1 MKRKQDDIPRS
12 ALVPQSSPESERPRI
27 PRAGEAGSDG
37 PGSTGAAADVV
48 RSVVLGNR
56 LLFAPLA
63 GIADPAVRV
72 VARMFGAGPLMS
84 EMVSAHGVARGK
96 SKELVQQ
103 TGLVDLEHPLAI
115 QLVGSDPLM
124 MAKVAVMAVARGA
137 DSINLNM
144 ACPARKIVHGEKG
157 SALMKDPPRARE
169 IMVAVREAVQ
179 APVTVKIR
187 AGWDAESVNCVPFS
201 VMAEEAGMAA
211 VIVHPRTRAQ
221 GFSGRA
227 DWSLIGAV
235 KDAVRIPVVGNGDI
249 RTPDDA
255 ARMVE
260 TTGCDAIMIGR
271 GALGRPWLFR
281 QVGRRLGWEVPPVQP
296 PPQAEAAVGGTEA
309 IDLDAA
315 EAGVRTELARLIRLQ
330 VGLALRYK
338 PELLVVNEIRK
349 HMIWYSKGMPDSAKF
364 RAKVHTA
371 NDVPALWAL
380 VDEFFRDV

>member
-1 MKRKQDDIPRS
+1 MPEQHDIPARS
-12 ALVPQSSPESERPRI
+12 V
-27 PRAGEAGSDG
+27 SDG
-37 PGSTGAAADVV
+37 PRCPGTGTASGIEHIPPRRPGDGPRGPGTGTASV
-48 RSVVLGNR
+48 REVVLGNR

-84 EMVSAHGVARGK
+84 EMVSAHGAARGK
-96 SKELVQQ
+96 PKELVQQ
-103 TGLVDLEHPLAI
+103 TGLIELEHPFAI
-115 QLVGSDPLM
+115 QLVGSDPAM
-124 MAKVAVMAVARGA
+124 MAKVAVMAVKRGA

-144 ACPARKIVHGEKG
+144 ACPAKKIVHGEKG

-179 APVTVKIR
+179 VPVTVKIR
-187 AGWDAESVNCVPFS
+187 AGWDSGSVNCVPFS
-201 VMAEEAGMAA
+201 VMAEEAGMVA

-221 GFSGRA
+221 GFSGKA
-227 DWSLIGAV
+227 DWTLIKAV
-235 KDAVRIPVVGNGDI
+235 KEAVRIPVVGNGDI
-249 RTPDDA
+249 RTQDDA

-281 QVGRRLGWEVPPVQP
+281 QVGKRLGW
-296 PPQAEAAVGGTEA
+296 ATERRFEGICG

-315 EAGVRTELARLIRLQ
+315 EAGVREELAKLIRLQ

-338 PELLVVNEIRK
+338 PEYLVVNEIRK
-349 HMIWYSKGMPDSAKF
+349 HMIWYSKGMHDSARF
-364 RAKVHTA
+364 RARMHTA
-371 NDVPALWAL
+371 TDVAALWTL
-380 VDEFFRDV
+380 VDEFFRSDLSSH